1 MTNIFHNIYWT
12 CLKVSEQEAGD
23 EYKIGGLVSAS
34 AASSSE
40 ARPRR
45 EEPVELEALGHEDA
59 LKVNKLSWTQV

>member
-1 MTNIFHNIYWT
+1 MKIQKISTNFLLT

-23 EYKIGGLVSAS
+23 ENKVGGPVS
-34 AASSSE
+34 ASSSE